1 MIKPTIFFRV
11 HAIQRMFERRISEK
25 SVLKALE
32 SGEMIEDYSFEM
44 EMPSRLILAFQGKRP
59 FHAVISQN
67 QERNEIT
74 VITVYNP
81 NPDKWTKDFKSRRA

>member
-1 MIKPTIFFRV
+1 MIRPTVFFRV

-32 SGEMIEDYSFEM
+32 SGEMIEDYSLEM
-44 EMPSRLILAFQGKRP
+44 ELPGRLILGFQGTRP
-59 FHAVISQN
+59 LHAVISEN

-74 VITVYNP
+74 VITVYSP
-81 NPDKWTKDFKSRRA
+81 NPDQWSKDFKSRRA